1 MHIQLFGHVI
11 HMMSSLQVM
20 IMPFLHVVS
29 INRIANTSISS
40 LVKDAV
46 LKWSAHCKLYMHCLD
61 TTFYSPCVQKYI
73 QI

>member
-1 MHIQLFGHVI
+1 MALFVE
-11 HMMSSLQVM
+11 
-20 IMPFLHVVS
+20 S
-29 INRIANTSISS
+29 INKYRITNTCISS